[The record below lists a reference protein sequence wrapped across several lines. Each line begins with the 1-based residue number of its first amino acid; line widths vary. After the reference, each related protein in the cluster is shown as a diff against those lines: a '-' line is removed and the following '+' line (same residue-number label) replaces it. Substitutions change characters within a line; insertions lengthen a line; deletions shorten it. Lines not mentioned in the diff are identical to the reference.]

1 MALDNTLRQID
12 LLRHALIAN
21 EEAKAEIA
29 RLEAALTEEKAKV
42 ETLTNAIGSVFKDMP
57 EALVVDAE
65 IYSANIV
72 EDAKELPSETS
83 HSNGNRRQQPTR
95 SPSTSASDP
104 FVCEVCARAF
114 HTFANLRSHQ
124 RVHAAPSFICPIC
137 RQAYSTQGYLKRH
150 TNLRHA
156 RADADAS
163 SSVSDSLSE

>member
-1 MALDNTLRQID
+1 
-12 LLRHALIAN
+12 
-21 EEAKAEIA
+21 
-29 RLEAALTEEKAKV
+29 
-42 ETLTNAIGSVFKDMP
+42 MP

-83 HSNGNRRQQPTR
+83 HSNGNRRPPTR
-95 SPSTSASDP
+95 SSSTSASDP

-124 RVHAAPSFICPIC
+124 RVHAAPSFVCPIC
-137 RQAYSTQGYLKRH
+137 KQAYSTQGYLKRH

-156 RADADAS
+156 RADDDDAS